1 MEKSKGGPSPKTQL
15 ANTSNKHILDV
26 PQEQPNVDDPK
37 ITKQITKESKLVPSS
52 DQNTSTTVGGIG
64 EKNIS

>member
-1 MEKSKGGPSPKTQL
+1 MEKSKGGPSPKRRL
-15 ANTSNKHILDV
+15 ANILSKHILDV

-52 DQNTSTTVGGIG
+52 DQDTSTIVG
-64 EKNIS
+64 EKTIS